1 MEGATRR
8 KGLRTNEHEEAE
20 GHEEKEEGGGTDVGL
35 RAAHVATRST
45 TTRGDITTSLT
56 NDLYR
61 FTMPNTQ
68 DSNYQF

>member
-8 KGLRTNEHEEAE
+8 KGFRTNEHEEAE
-20 GHEEKEEGGGTDVGL
+20 GHEEKEEGGADVGL
-35 RAAHVATRST
+35 RAAHIATRST

-56 NDLYR
+56 NDFYW